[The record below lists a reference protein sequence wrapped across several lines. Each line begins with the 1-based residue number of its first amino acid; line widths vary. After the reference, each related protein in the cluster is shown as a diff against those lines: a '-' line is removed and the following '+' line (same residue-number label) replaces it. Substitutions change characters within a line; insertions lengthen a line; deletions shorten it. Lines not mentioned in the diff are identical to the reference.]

1 MTHLLDTHVFL
12 WWHLDPKQLSRKQRA
27 VVDRASQDA
36 PLAVSDITLWEVALL
51 VELGRVE
58 LDVPLGQ
65 WLELASAP
73 PLVERLRVTPAIA
86 AEVAIL
92 GSALHRDPADRI
104 LVATARVHGL
114 QLVTSDRAIAASRLV
129 PVVA

>member
-12 WWHLDPKQLSRKQRA
+12 WWHLDRKQLSRKQRA
-27 VVDRASQDA
+27 VVERASDA
-36 PLAVSDITLWEVALL
+36 PVAVSDITLWEVALL

-73 PLVERLRVTPAIA
+73 PLVERLRVTPVIA

-92 GSALHRDPADRI
+92 GSSLHRDPADRI

-114 QLVTSDRAIAASRLV
+114 QFVTSDRAIAASRLV
-129 PVVA
+129 PVVG